1 MKSTYTTPETLSE
14 RDAAW
19 FEELTVTLARG
30 RSALLGLQH
39 EDGHWAGTVETN
51 ERLEAELVLL
61 LAFLGKLHNHRA
73 APAARSILSTQQA
86 DGTWG
91 DLGASVRA
99 YFALK
104 LAGHAAATPHMT
116 RAAEAIRARGGAA
129 AADPLTRVW
138 LALLGQLPHSA
149 CARTPVQTVLL
160 PKWLGGIDSYPEW
173 ERAQRVA
180 LGIAQVHEPVVPLAE
195 AVGISELFV
204 RPAPAHKPNRPRP
217 FRGRAVRAATNWL
230 RARYSED
237 GPDSN
242 FRVLAFTAV
251 ALKSIGVPAD
261 DAEMHWVLTQ
271 LESLCTIEGGALTV
285 RPFRAP
291 VRDTA
296 LALLALAGT
305 EPSRPSAARD
315 SIAEWLLERGS
326 RPAPRRDTETAA
338 LVLTALARGGHV
350 RNATA
355 SAVVYRSLNELLALQ
370 NRDGGWAAFDRGVSG
385 DPSCPAVTACV
396 LEAIGHFGFRVG
408 QRPVDAAV
416 QFILDRQEVAG
427 QWHTRCGAG
436 AIQTTWRV
444 FAGLHAV
451 GFDVY
456 DLPIRRAVRWLKE
469 SQNAD
474 ASWGSATETAWAVL
488 ALLAA
493 GEGES
498 EETRAGAEFI
508 AGTQRADGTWP
519 ENGFPCTAFAS
530 GVELRSGIDAVCA
543 PLLALGRYATDRGQ
557 PVEVRKTTVRRDA
570 GHTLAG
576 PKSTRHTLAEM

>member
-1 MKSTYTTPETLSE
+1 MNNTYVTPEPLSE
-14 RDAAW
+14 RDATW

-39 EDGHWAGTVETN
+39 EDGHCAGAVEAN

-61 LAFLGKLHNHRA
+61 LAFLGKLDDHRI
-73 APAARSILSTQQA
+73 APAARSILSAQQA

-91 DLGASVRA
+91 DLGASVRS

-104 LAGHAAATPHMT
+104 LAGHAAAAPHMT
-116 RAAEAIRARGGAA
+116 RAAEAVRAQGGAA
-129 AADPLTRVW
+129 AADALTRVW
-138 LALLGQLPHSA
+138 LALLGQLPHAA
-149 CARTPVQTVLL
+149 CDRTPVQKVLL
-160 PKWLGGIDSYPEW
+160 PKCLAGIDSYPEW

-180 LGIAQVHEPVVPLAE
+180 LGIIQAHEPVAPLPEVLGVP
-195 AVGISELFV
+195 ELFTGPV
-204 RPAPAHKPNRPRP
+204 PAHKPSGPQP
-217 FRGRAVRAATNWL
+217 FRSRAIRTATNWL
-230 RARYSED
+230 RARYSEN
-237 GPDSN
+237 GPDSH
-242 FRVLAFTAV
+242 FRTLAFTAV

-261 DAEMHWVLTQ
+261 DAEMHWVLGQ
-271 LESLCTIEGGALTV
+271 LQSLCAIKDGALTV

-296 LALLALAGT
+296 LALLTLTATASSGVSA
-305 EPSRPSAARD
+305 SRDA
-315 SIAEWLLERGS
+315 IAEWLLECDS
-326 RPAPRRDTETAA
+326 RPAPRRDTGTAA

-408 QRPVDAAV
+408 QRPVDTAV
-416 QFILDRQEVAG
+416 RFILDCQEISG
-427 QWHTRCGAG
+427 PWHTRWAGG
-436 AIQTTWRV
+436 AIETTWRV

-469 SQNAD
+469 LQNAD

-498 EETRAGAEFI
+498 EEARAGAEFI

-519 ENGFPCTAFAS
+519 EKGFPCTGFAS
-530 GVELRSGIDAVCA
+530 GIELRSEIDAVCA

-570 GHTLAG
+570 GHTIAG